1 MKRLALSLGPPLLV
15 VILSLTLWE
24 GAKRLGGLPVFIP
37 GPAQIWAELAGNPKL
52 FFGNLWPTVNT
63 AATGYAVAAIITF
76 IAAIISALL
85 QPLRVPIYGL
95 SVTINAVPIIAKA
108 PLLAMWLGTGPSMHV
123 IIVALTCQFPLLVG
137 TLQGLGAADPRQRE
151 MMHSLSASRWQMF
164 WHLRLPASLP
174 YLFAGFRIA
183 APLAVLGAVTAEWA
197 GANTGLGAMMLY
209 ALFSY
214 DIAKVWLSVL
224 ACCLLS
230 ALAYA
235 LWAVVERR
243 IVTWDDG
250 LDR

>member
-1 MKRLALSLGPPLLV
+1 MKRSLLAFGPPLIL
-15 VILSLTLWE
+15 VILALTVWE

-37 GPAQIWAELAGNPKL
+37 GPAQIWAELAGSPSL
-52 FFGNLWPTVNT
+52 FFGNLWPTVTT
-63 AATGYAVAAIITF
+63 AATGYGVAAVITV
-76 IAAIISALL
+76 IGAAISAMLP
-85 QPLRVPIYGL
+85 PLRTPIYGL
-95 SVTINAVPIIAKA
+95 SITINAVPIIAKA
-108 PLLAMWLGTGPSMHV
+108 PLLALWLGTGPSMHV

-151 MMHSLSASRWQMF
+151 MLHSLSASPWQLL

-197 GANTGLGAMMLY
+197 GANSGLGAMMLY

-230 ALAYA
+230 ALAYG